1 MVLCEGKIMRR
12 CLLLATLVL
21 TTVWATGCIV
31 VDAGRTES
39 RTPATIRSEECVIR
53 QNLAVGTPVFEPGSD
68 AARDVTGGQ

>member
-1 MVLCEGKIMRR
+1 MRR

-39 RTPATIRSEECVIR
+39 RAPATIRSEEYVIR
-53 QNLAVGTPVFEPGSD
+53 QNLAVGTPVFAPGSD
-68 AARDVTGGQ
+68 AVRDVAGGQ